1 MVKISTLFK
10 KKRISRVGDLEIN
23 RYADFL
29 EHSYKNNLEHSK
41 KNIRDFPRWSIIS
54 GYYAMHDIAKL
65 FLAKKFR
72 IKIDFNV
79 HLITIQLLKEITKD
93 RELVRY
99 LEGGYKKFLSLASD
113 LEEAKKERIKV
124 QYYTGT
130 PFLKKEYIKN
140 ANDFYENLALV
151 YINKMVSLL

>member
-23 RYADFL
+23 RYTDFL